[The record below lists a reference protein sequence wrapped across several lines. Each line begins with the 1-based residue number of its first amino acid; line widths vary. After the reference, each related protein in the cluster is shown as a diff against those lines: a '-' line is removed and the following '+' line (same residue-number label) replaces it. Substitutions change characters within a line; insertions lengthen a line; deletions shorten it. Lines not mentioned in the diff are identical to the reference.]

1 MVKPEAV
8 AKYSPLAL
16 DKVFR
21 PAGKVSLLA
30 DLLAEEEVV
39 VVEAVDGVALVEV
52 VDGAEG
58 ADAVEEVDEVELVEV
73 VDLVVVDSEAFMA
86 SCLAGA
92 GVVVED
98 LVASLAIA
106 GAAANTAITNSAKNF
121 FMLNS
126 VWKKNLVET
135 RFVVVP
141 RICG

>member
-8 AKYSPLAL
+8 AKYSPFGP

-21 PAGKVSLLA
+21 PEGKVSLLA

-52 VDGAEG
+52 ADG